1 MTWESLDWS
10 ALDRLRTGFLSGTV
24 PQGAY
29 WQSARD
35 LAAYD
40 FTYGERI
47 GWKWDAVLAE
57 LRLRRWNPPGEQR
70 LHVLDWGCG
79 SGIAGRRVV
88 DWLGTDRAGTL
99 SVWDHSALARAFAAT
114 HAHEHFPALTVRE
127 ASHAEEPCDLL
138 VISHV
143 LNELTTEAC
152 TSLRRCMEQ
161 ARAILWVEP
170 GTHEVSRAL
179 QKRREELLASFR
191 VIAPCTHQ
199 APCGLLTLENERH
212 WCHHFA
218 TPPAGVYANSN
229 WVKFGQ
235 RAGIDLRS
243 LPYSFLVLDRSEN
256 APAATPVNLARV
268 IGRPERFKP
277 YVRLLGCEADGVR
290 ELLVMKRTC
299 PQLYKELDRA
309 KGPLLYAWRRENT
322 QIVSA
327 EQIAAGEPAHESD

>member
-10 ALDRLRTGFLSGTV
+10 ALDRLRTGFLSGAV
-24 PQGAY
+24 PHGAY

-57 LRLRRWNPPGEQR
+57 LRLRHWSPPREKP

-79 SGIAGRRVV
+79 SGIAGRRVI
-88 DWLGTDRAGTL
+88 DWLGTYRAGTL
-99 SVWDHSALARAFAAT
+99 SVWDHSALARTFAAT
-114 HAHEHFPALTVRE
+114 RAREQFPALTARE
-127 ASHAEEPCDLL
+127 ASQAEEPCDLL

-143 LNELTTEAC
+143 LNELTAEASA
-152 TSLRRCMEQ
+152 SLRRCMEQ

-199 APCGLLTLENERH
+199 APCGMLTPENERH

-218 TPPAGVYANSN
+218 APPAGVYADSN

-256 APAATPVNLARV
+256 APDASPVTLARV

-290 ELLVMKRTC
+290 ELLVMKRAC

-322 QIVSA
+322 HIVSA
-327 EQIAAGEPAHESD
+327 EPIAAGEPAHELD